1 VTESEVTESPLPSS
15 HPYTLRGIRQMLGLS
30 RHAISKL
37 IQLGFVEPLRG
48 PGRVYRFS
56 FRDVVLLRSAHEL
69 REARIP
75 TRKIL
80 RSLRSLRKALPPDMP
95 IGGLRITAAGDRI
108 TVRQDDAQWEPDT
121 GQLVMDFSVSPAEGN
136 VSFISQRA
144 AGEGAAAPDEGNGH
158 ASFER
163 AEELEE
169 TEPAAAE
176 QMYRHLIADDPHHA
190 DAYLNLGFMLCE
202 AARWQE
208 AVALYAAAI
217 VYCADDPLV
226 HYNLAV
232 ALEALGRTAQAL
244 ESYEACLRLQP
255 DLADA
260 HQNAA
265 LLYAQSGQKQLAIR
279 HFSAYRRLQG
289 AT

>member
-1 VTESEVTESPLPSS
+1 
-15 HPYTLRGIRQMLGLS
+15 MLGLS

-48 PGRVYRFS
+48 PGRVYQFS
-56 FRDVVLLRSAHEL
+56 FRDVVLLRSAHDL

-80 RSLRSLRKALPPDMP
+80 RTLRSLRNALPQDVPM
-95 IGGLRITAAGDRI
+95 GGLRITAAGDRI
-108 TVRQDDAQWEPDT
+108 TVRQDDAQWEPET
-121 GQLVMDFSVSPAEGN
+121 GQHVMDFSVSPGERK

-144 AGEGAAAPDEGNGH
+144 ASEGAEFPEADDGP
-158 ASFER
+158 ASFEG

-169 TEPAAAE
+169 TRPAAAE
-176 QMYRHLIADDPHHA
+176 QMYRRLIADDPRHA

-208 AVALYAAAI
+208 AVALYAAA
-217 VYCADDPLV
+217 VVHCADDPLV

-232 ALEALGRTAQAL
+232 ALEALGRTDEAL

-279 HFSAYRRLQG
+279 HFSAFRRLQ
-289 AT
+289 AST